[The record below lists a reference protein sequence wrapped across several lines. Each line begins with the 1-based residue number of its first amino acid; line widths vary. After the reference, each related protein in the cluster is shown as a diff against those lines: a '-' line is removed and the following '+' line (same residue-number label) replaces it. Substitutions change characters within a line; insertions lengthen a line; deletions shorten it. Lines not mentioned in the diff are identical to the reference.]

1 MKKRIMILAALGLTL
16 MLAGCGGE
24 TSPGEAEE
32 NAREDEVSGRG
43 TVRRV
48 TRWKRRITIK

>member
-24 TSPGEAEE
+24 TSPGEVEE
-32 NAREDEVSGRG
+32 NAQEDEVSGRG

-48 TRWKRRITIK
+48 TKWKRRSTIK

>member
-32 NAREDEVSGRG
+32 NAQEDEVSGRG

-48 TRWKRRITIK
+48 TKWKRRITIK